1 MFEETRDRFTQVTNR
16 AFLNLKNL
24 LESELKDFSA
34 TPTEGNQSGI
44 YVLYEENKPV
54 YVGRTRNL
62 KQRFRAH
69 ITPNHNSASYALKR
83 VRKRIGLEASY
94 KKKGSRSWIVEHHR
108 DEFIEEIEAIKRMA
122 YRFIQVS
129 DNIDQY
135 FLEYLAEAHFGLDHD
150 GLNTS

>member
-1 MFEETRDRFTQVTNR
+1 MFEETRDRFAQVTDS

-24 LESELKDFSA
+24 LDSELKEFSA
-34 TPTEGNQSGI
+34 TPVEGKNSGI
-44 YVLYEENKPV
+44 YVLYEKNQPV

-69 ITPNHNSASYALKR
+69 ISPNHNSASYALKR
-83 VRKRIGLEASY
+83 VRKRIGREASY
-94 KKKGSRSWIVEHHR
+94 KKEGSRSWIVEHHR
-108 DEFIEEIEAIKRMA
+108 DEFLEEIETIKRMA

-135 FLEYLAEAHFGLDHD
+135 FLEYIAEAHLGLDHD
-150 GLNTS
+150 SLNTS